1 MTNHQ
6 TNSLNKRETKQLQ
19 NTSFWEYSDLF
30 LRAVCDLTEKNLTHV
45 YSRLTI
51 HSTET
56 HVPAPSVR
64 HYACAEP
71 YHPTSGSHGQLFS
84 PLLGLI
90 SLA

>member
-30 LRAVCDLTEKNLTHV
+30 FRAVCDLTEKNLTHV

-64 HYACAEP
+64 LTHAQNHITPPVAVMVSCFYP
-71 YHPTSGSHGQLFS
+71 Y
-84 PLLGLI
+84 
-90 SLA
+90 

>member
-30 LRAVCDLTEKNLTHV
+30 FRAVCDLTEKNLTHV

-56 HVPAPSVR
+56 RVPAPSVR
-64 HYACAEP
+64 LTHAQNHINPPVAVMVSCFHP
-71 YHPTSGSHGQLFS
+71 Y
-84 PLLGLI
+84 
-90 SLA
+90 